1 MAFLP
6 FLTKKTPT
14 PNPTP
19 PPPNLATTPK
29 ASPLSPPPSQPD
41 NQHTSPTQPQKPGGE
56 VNIQDIIAPPS
67 IEVDFSHLK
76 IGSTYFRTIFIAGY
90 PRYVSANWLSP
101 LINFD
106 HSIDVSMFIYPVEVK
121 GTLEQL
127 RRRIAEMEAE
137 ISADIERG
145 RIPQA
150 STQAQLEDANS
161 LQEQLVKGIERFFQ
175 FSLYITISADSKK
188 ELDTVTSQVQ
198 SLLGSLI
205 IVSKIASYSQVE
217 AFKSTLP
224 YCKDKLLITRNMD
237 TTALS
242 TTFPFTSSE
251 LTDNKGVL
259 FGINEHNESLVIFD
273 RFSMENANMLI
284 LATSGAGKSYAVKI
298 EIMRSLMFG
307 THVIIIDP
315 ENEYEMLCKAVGG
328 NYIAFNVSSNHKINP
343 FQLADP
349 DNSSEDEM
357 GYKYLYLNSLLK
369 IMLGSMSA
377 DEDAILNQ
385 ALVLAYQQKG
395 ITQDPLTHTKEPP
408 RMEDLYKALIGMEE
422 PEAISLS
429 RRLEKYVKG
438 ALKGIF
444 DQQSNVSIDSPITVF
459 TLRELADEIRPIV
472 MFMILD
478 YIWTQI
484 RKELKRRLLVVDEAW
499 YLMRHEDSAKVLQG
513 LVKRARKYYLGV
525 SIISQNA
532 DDFLGSPYGK
542 AIVTNS
548 AIQFLMKQSPAAI
561 DEVAQVFYLSQ
572 GERSLLLSANV
583 GEGLFFAGQ
592 NHIAL
597 RVVGS
602 PDEHALATS
611 KPQDILARQQQA
623 KKEQSLSSA
632 L

>member
-1 MAFLP
+1 MSLPTGFL
-6 FLTKKTPT
+6 
-14 PNPTP
+14 
-19 PPPNLATTPK
+19 
-29 ASPLSPPPSQPD
+29 
-41 NQHTSPTQPQKPGGE
+41 
-56 VNIQDIIAPPS
+56 S
-67 IEVDFSHLK
+67 IS
-76 IGSTYFRTIFIAGY
+76 ITYR
-90 PRYVSANWLSP
+90 R
-101 LINFD
+101 
-106 HSIDVSMFIYPVEVK
+106 SMFIYPVEVK

-224 YCKDKLLITRNMD
+224 YCKDKLLVTRNMD

-349 DNSSEDEM
+349 YNSTQDEM
-357 GYKYLYLNSLLK
+357 G
-369 IMLGSMSA
+369 
-377 DEDAILNQ
+377 
-385 ALVLAYQQKG
+385 
-395 ITQDPLTHTKEPP
+395 
-408 RMEDLYKALIGMEE
+408 
-422 PEAISLS
+422 
-429 RRLEKYVKG
+429 
-438 ALKGIF
+438 
-444 DQQSNVSIDSPITVF
+444 
-459 TLRELADEIRPIV
+459 
-472 MFMILD
+472 
-478 YIWTQI
+478 
-484 RKELKRRLLVVDEAW
+484 
-499 YLMRHEDSAKVLQG
+499 
-513 LVKRARKYYLGV
+513 
-525 SIISQNA
+525 
-532 DDFLGSPYGK
+532 
-542 AIVTNS
+542 
-548 AIQFLMKQSPAAI
+548 
-561 DEVAQVFYLSQ
+561 
-572 GERSLLLSANV
+572 
-583 GEGLFFAGQ
+583 
-592 NHIAL
+592 
-597 RVVGS
+597 
-602 PDEHALATS
+602 
-611 KPQDILARQQQA
+611 
-623 KKEQSLSSA
+623 
-632 L
+632 